1 MIGGSFGGGWGSGS
15 LAVAVGFGVGG
26 SIPAAQLTEG
36 PAPLAC
42 GIARYIASFIQYDTL
57 SSSAT
62 ARAPTID
69 RRRSAVAAP
78 VEGDK
83 AGTSTRIQPSKATT
97 EIVANPEV
105 KASVSARLLPPAY
118 LLFVLCIL
126 THGESQR
133 RAPLAA

>member
-1 MIGGSFGGGWGSGS
+1 MN
-15 LAVAVGFGVGG
+15 VAVGFGVSPSVGVPD

-36 PAPLAC
+36 PIPLAC
-42 GIARYIASFIQYDTL
+42 GIARYMASFIQYDTL

-78 VEGDK
+78 VDGDT
-83 AGTSTRIQPSKATT
+83 AGTSTRIQPSKTTT
-97 EIVANPEV
+97 EKAANPEV
-105 KASVSARLLPPAY
+105 KTSASARLLPPAY